1 MALVSEYAFTTGAD
15 SSGNGYTLTIVGTPS
30 VAGGHTGN
38 GAIASPTNRF
48 EGKPGAN
55 SSLTSWT
62 FMAWVKV
69 NSLTP
74 AYQTILG
81 DGVVLYSGINSNG
94 SMDCYPGTGPATS
107 AAGVVTVGTWVHYA
121 AVNNAG
127 SLQIYVNG
135 VASGSAATGAALN
148 FGGATTYEV
157 GSYGTGTEPIDGI
170 IDDLRIFDTALTA
183 GQITTWMNTPAG
195 APAAAASPSPFILVP
210 PKPFGTPWRGPTA
223 EPFQLQGDQTTPAGN
238 ANVSVDDTGTG
249 TDAVTVAAAVSLP
262 DDPAA
267 GADAISVLGSTDPN
281 QALPDAFPVPF
292 VGPYY
297 GPPP

>member
-1 MALVSEYAFTTGAD
+1 MALEAEYGFTNGAD
-15 SSGNGYTLTIVGTPS
+15 SSGNGRTLTIVGTPS

-48 EGKPGAN
+48 EGKPGPN
-55 SSLTSWT
+55 SSLTSWS
-62 FMAWVKV
+62 FMAWLKV

-74 AYQTILG
+74 PYQTILG

-107 AAGVVTVGTWVHYA
+107 AAGVVSVGTWVHYT

-148 FGGATTYEV
+148 FGGTTTYEV

-170 IDDLRIFDTALTA
+170 IDDLRVFSHAV
-183 GQITTWMNTPAG
+183 TTGEISTYMSTPAG
-195 APAAAASPSPFILVP
+195 GAAASATEGPYVP
-210 PKPFGTPWRGPTA
+210 
-223 EPFQLQGDQTTPAGN
+223 
-238 ANVSVDDTGTG
+238 
-249 TDAVTVAAAVSLP
+249 VAAAVVRAS
-262 DDPAA
+262 
-267 GADAISVLGSTDPN
+267 N
-281 QALPDAFPVPF
+281 W
-292 VGPYY
+292 
-297 GPPP
+297 